1 MYSYKIKDLE
11 ASFKWVNNKN
21 EKCVGK
27 NIGSRYFNLI
37 ISIMTHQGLIYPT
50 LLLISNQILLKFNLN
65 SGSNMTNRIKMIR
78 RKESSNMQKMDQLRK
93 KNVWGRGI
101 KRGSFKG
108 RYWTFNR
115 VNWNEN
121 ATKKIESEL
130 FCWRGFTCYYY
141 T

>member
-11 ASFKWVNNKN
+11 ASFKWAKHKN

-37 ISIMTHQGLIYPT
+37 ISIMTHQGFIYPT

-78 RKESSNMQKMDQLRK
+78 RKESSNMQKMDQLGK
-93 KNVWGRGI
+93 KNVWGRA
-101 KRGSFKG
+101 
-108 RYWTFNR
+108 
-115 VNWNEN
+115 E
-121 ATKKIESEL
+121 
-130 FCWRGFTCYYY
+130 
-141 T
+141 